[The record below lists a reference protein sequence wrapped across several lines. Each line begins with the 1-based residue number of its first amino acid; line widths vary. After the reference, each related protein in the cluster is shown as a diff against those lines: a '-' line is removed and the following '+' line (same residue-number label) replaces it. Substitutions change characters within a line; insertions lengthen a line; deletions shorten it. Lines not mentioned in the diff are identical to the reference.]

1 MTNAADCKV
10 WQALSLKRKPNFFDA
25 TLAGVPALIKD
36 SASRGFSASYEYS
49 RRQRLPTSV
58 AREVLMT
65 EQIKTNRP
73 YPMQLKLRDGH
84 SAAIR
89 VMEPSDLDLIIDFA
103 RNLPADDL
111 LFLRTDITDLAVV
124 QNWID
129 NIKQGHTITL
139 LAEVEGELA
148 AYASVHLEQARWTRR
163 VGEIRII
170 TSSRYRG
177 AGLGR
182 RLAAEVFDLAR
193 SLGLK
198 KITAQMTTDQ
208 TSARAAFEHLGFQVE
223 AVLSDWVEDRRGRSR
238 DLLIMTYD
246 VAGFSDRIVA

>member
-1 MTNAADCKV
+1 VKCKV
-10 WQALSLKRKPNFFDA
+10 WQAWSPKRKLNFVCA
-25 TLAGVPALIKD
+25 TLAEPSALIKD
-36 SASRGFSASYEYS
+36 DVSRWLRLSYAQS
-49 RRQRLPTSV
+49 RQQRWCIEFAGEESM
-58 AREVLMT
+58 A

-73 YPMQLKLRDGH
+73 YPIQLKLRDGH
-84 SAAIR
+84 SATIR
-89 VMEPSDLDLIIDFA
+89 LMEADDLDEIIDFA
-103 RNLPADDL
+103 KGLPADDL
-111 LFLRTDITDLAVV
+111 LFLRTDITDRHVV
-124 QNWID
+124 KAWVD
-129 NIKQGHTITL
+129 AIKNGHTITL
-139 LAEVEGELA
+139 LAEVDGELA

-223 AVLSDWVEDRRGRSR
+223 AILSDWVEDRRGRAR

>member
-1 MTNAADCKV
+1 M
-10 WQALSLKRKPNFFDA
+10 S
-25 TLAGVPALIKD
+25 
-36 SASRGFSASYEYS
+36 
-49 RRQRLPTSV
+49 
-58 AREVLMT
+58 

-84 SAAIR
+84 NAVIR
-89 VMEPSDLDLIIDFA
+89 VMEPDDLDKIIDFA
-103 RNLPADDL
+103 RNLPVDDL
-111 LFLRTDITDLAVV
+111 LFLRTDITDRAVV
-124 QNWID
+124 QSWVD
-129 NIKQGHTITL
+129 NIKAGHTITL
-139 LAEVEGELA
+139 LAEIDGELA
-148 AYASVHLEQARWTRR
+148 AYASVHLDQARWTRR

-198 KITAQMTTDQ
+198 KITAQMTTEQ

>member
-1 MTNAADCKV
+1 M
-10 WQALSLKRKPNFFDA
+10 S
-25 TLAGVPALIKD
+25 
-36 SASRGFSASYEYS
+36 
-49 RRQRLPTSV
+49 
-58 AREVLMT
+58 

-73 YPMQLKLRDGH
+73 YPIQLKLRDGH

-89 VMEPSDLDLIIDFA
+89 VMEPGDLDKIIDFA
-103 RNLPADDL
+103 RNLPVDDL
-111 LFLRTDITDLAVV
+111 LFLRTDITDRAVV
-124 QNWID
+124 QSWVD
-129 NIKQGHTITL
+129 NIRAGHTITL
-139 LAEVEGELA
+139 LAEVDGELA

-198 KITAQMTTDQ
+198 KITTQMTTEQ

-223 AVLSDWVEDRRGRSR
+223 AVLSDWVEARRGRSR

>member
-1 MTNAADCKV
+1 M
-10 WQALSLKRKPNFFDA
+10 
-25 TLAGVPALIKD
+25 LAELFPLIKD
-36 SASRGFSASYEYS
+36 DVSRWLRLFYVQS
-49 RRQRLPTSV
+49 RQQRWCIEFV
-58 AREVLMT
+58 GEELMA

-73 YPMQLKLRDGH
+73 YPIQLKLRDGH
-84 SAAIR
+84 SATIR
-89 VMEPSDLDLIIDFA
+89 LMEPDDLDEIVDFA
-103 RNLPADDL
+103 KGLPADDL
-111 LFLRTDITDLAVV
+111 LFLRTDITDRHVV
-124 QNWID
+124 KAWVD
-129 NIKQGHTITL
+129 AIKNGHTITL
-139 LAEVEGELA
+139 LAEVDGELA
-148 AYASVHLEQARWTRR
+148 AYASVHLDQARWTRR

-182 RLAAEVFDLAR
+182 RLVAEVFDLAR

-208 TSARAAFEHLGFQVE
+208 TSARSAFEHLGFQVE
-223 AVLSDWVEDRRGRSR
+223 AMLSDWVEDRRGRAR